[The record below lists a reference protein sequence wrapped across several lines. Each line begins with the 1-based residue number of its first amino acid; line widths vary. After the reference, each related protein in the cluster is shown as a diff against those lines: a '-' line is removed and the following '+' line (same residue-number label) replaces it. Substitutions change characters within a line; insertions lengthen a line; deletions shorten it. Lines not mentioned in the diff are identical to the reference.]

1 METSLGYAGGRG
13 GSDEDS
19 QRAVG
24 TAGELALGE
33 DWMGRGREA
42 RSQEH
47 GTEREQ
53 DPATTAV
60 PQHQNRVQLHPS
72 LALIGFSLVFLA
84 TLGLWLLW
92 RAISTALGP
101 SSSADISALQA
112 ALLSCVLGY
121 WETRTLL

>member
-19 QRAVG
+19 QR
-24 TAGELALGE
+24 
-33 DWMGRGREA
+33 GREA
-42 RSQEH
+42 RSQGH

-84 TLGLWLLW
+84 TLGLWSLW